1 MADSFIKWYRVAS
14 TVESFRSQAR
24 SFESAGIHLTHPGKG
39 VAVMLDVDGNDI
51 EMSPERVAEN
61 VGRRIGRSLTVEWW
75 LSPDIDLTCTY
86 EFHPLGREVQTF
98 YLDGFRTEE
107 KEIVS
112 SVVGRLFSSNAESS
126 IALVVDYRGL
136 TAEFDWDDFVLRGLG
151 ELPSIPDLLI
161 AAKRDELID
170 SVRRQGG
177 LAIDLGNGF
186 VQLSGILGDQRM

>member
-1 MADSFIKWYRVAS
+1 MAS

-24 SFESAGIHLTHPGKG
+24 FFELSGILLTHPTKG
-39 VAVMLDVDGNDI
+39 AAVMLDVDGNDI

-61 VGRRIGRSLTVEWW
+61 VGLRIGASMTVEWW

-98 YLDGFRTEE
+98 YLDGLTTEE
-107 KEIVS
+107 KGTVS

-136 TAEFDWDDFVLRGLG
+136 TVEFDWDDFALRGLG
-151 ELPSIPDLLI
+151 NLRAIPDLLI
-161 AAKRDELID
+161 TAKRDELID
-170 SVRRQGG
+170 SVRRHGG
-177 LAIDLGNGF
+177 LALDLGNGF
-186 VQLSGILGDQRM
+186 VQLSGIPGDQTGVTGLA